1 MSKNYG
7 NVNNLFYLR
16 LDNNAELWNRK
27 DFWTG
32 FLGLS
37 YWKKFT
43 DQCNSFEATT
53 IFEGKEDL
61 HLI

>member
-1 MSKNYG
+1 MEQKRFLG
-7 NVNNLFYLR
+7 R
-16 LDNNAELWNRK
+16 L
-27 DFWTG
+27 
-32 FLGLS
+32 LGLS